1 MTTAIIVAGILLA
14 VLGAG
19 LWLKLRFDAL
29 FEPSWDEVARRT
41 SPSGKL
47 DAVLFEVNG
56 GATTSFAYQ
65 VYIVKKN
72 EKVAR
77 TAPTVASAYAASR
90 SPCAYG
96 LNLRWR
102 GERKLDV
109 EYLSAQFENTT
120 SPVKVEGSEPVQIEL
135 RSGIV
140 DASAPSGG
148 MLWNAIGRP
157 GDLHIVCPQ
166 E

>member
-1 MTTAIIVAGILLA
+1 MTTAIIVAGILVA

-19 LWLKLRFDAL
+19 LWFKLRFDAL
-29 FEPSWDEVARRT
+29 FEPSWDEVARMT

-47 DAVLFEVNG
+47 DAVLFESNG

-65 VYIVKKN
+65 VYIVRKS
-72 EKVAR
+72 ERVAKS
-77 TAPTVASAYAASR
+77 ALAVALVYAAIR

-96 LNLRWR
+96 VNLRWR
-102 GERKLDV
+102 GERRLDV
-109 EYLSAQFENTT
+109 EYLSARFENTT
-120 SPVKVEGSEPVQIEL
+120 SPVRLGGSEPIQIEL

-148 MLWNAIGRP
+148 MVWNAIGRP
-157 GDLHIVCPQ
+157 GDLHIACPH